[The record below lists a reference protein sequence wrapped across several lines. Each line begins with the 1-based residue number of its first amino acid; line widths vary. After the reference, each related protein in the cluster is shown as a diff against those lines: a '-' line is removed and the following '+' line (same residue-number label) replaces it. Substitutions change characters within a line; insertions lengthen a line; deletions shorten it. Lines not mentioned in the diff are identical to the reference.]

1 MDFSFL
7 FIIYC
12 IMMENEKT
20 LEEEIHLLNIEDL
33 MYILFIVGSF
43 INIQTNEKV
52 RNFKIQG
59 VSLNDEI
66 RDEYLFASFLI
77 LIVFIVFAVRNY
89 KNLTKL
95 KKGSNEYNLAEIR
108 LLGSIL
114 LVIGQ
119 CMIIYYL
126 YHTDTYSSSP
136 I

>member
-1 MDFSFL
+1 
-7 FIIYC
+7 
-12 IMMENEKT
+12 MMENEKT
-20 LEEEIHLLNIEDL
+20 LEEEIHLLDIEDL

-59 VSLNDEI
+59 ITLNDEI
-66 RDEYLFASFLI
+66 RDEYLLASFLI

-126 YHTDTYSSSP
+126 DHTDTYSSSP

>member
-1 MDFSFL
+1 
-7 FIIYC
+7 
-12 IMMENEKT
+12 MMENEKT